1 MRGLPDMSTKDDVWK
16 EHRCREA
23 ATLRL
28 SKWSCDNPQTPNALE
43 FLSSSGELV
52 RVVDATIPA
61 LKQELESGLQ
71 QGLDPNVVV
80 DRLNPNVVD
89 NALSRVI
96 HDKMLGSL
104 VTDGFCTVK
113 FRPWQDSRDVTK
125 PKGSLTV
132 GDLSQP
138 NEA

>member
-1 MRGLPDMSTKDDVWK
+1 MTEIKADKDEAWK
-16 EHRCREA
+16 KNRCREA
-23 ATLRL
+23 ATMRL

-43 FLSSSGELV
+43 FLSEKGQLV
-52 RVVDATIPA
+52 PVIDAVIPT

-104 VTDGFCTVK
+104 ATDGFCTVK
-113 FRPWQDSRDVTK
+113 FRPGGNRS
-125 PKGSLTV
+125 
-132 GDLSQP
+132 
-138 NEA
+138 